1 KFFAGWI
8 TELPSGDHVTDVG
21 SLARNAFAI
30 ASLKRRGLYPEDS
43 EMKRRN
49 DRFVSSLGGEVQ
61 SRFGKLEETLER
73 VKAES
78 GELEFRGYLAS
89 YLNHLISLRRETP

>member
-1 KFFAGWI
+1 V
-8 TELPSGDHVTDVG
+8 PSCDLVTDVG
-21 SLARNAFAI
+21 SIARNAFAI
-30 ASLKRRGLYPEDS
+30 ASLKRRGLYPEES

-49 DRFVSSLGGEVQ
+49 DRFLSSLGEQVQ

-73 VKAES
+73 AKAES

-89 YLNHLISLRRETP
+89 YFDQVISLMRETPQLRDLR